1 MRRGFLLLL
10 LLTLP
15 ISMILWVSNAFLSTT
30 IGVEVI
36 EPSRW
41 LSATLLPILIAWRG
55 LQGRSLSF
63 SGAVSGLAVGF
74 LLTLGSYVFF
84 ANLLVF
90 FISSSKATKFL
101 SSKKRKLEEN
111 FKEGGERNWVQV
123 VCNGGVASLLALFYM
138 MDCGCGEHPI
148 DMIYN
153 YRCSWLNLAVLGA
166 LSCCNGDTWASE
178 IGTVLSIGDPVLI
191 TSLQSVPRGM
201 LLGTNGGISLVGL
214 VVSLMGG
221 FVVGLGH
228 YFTLLM
234 CVSNS
239 IMISAPPQ
247 WPIIFVGA
255 IGGLMGSVIDSVL
268 GATVQ
273 FSGIDS
279 EGKIVERPGEGVIPI
294 CGSNILDNHAV
305 NLISSLLTALF
316 LPRVALLI
324 M

>member
-1 MRRGFLLLL
+1 MS
-10 LLTLP
+10 TLR
-15 ISMILWVSNAFLSTT
+15 
-30 IGVEVI
+30 VEVI